1 MRCAS
6 FASNLRAELDAK
18 VAEYCKLI
26 AENAP
31 LTVAAAKF
39 AVVQGLKDA
48 ADRDM
53 ATATK
58 MVQTCFASEDH
69 KEGRKAFMEK
79 RTPNF
84 VGK

>member
-1 MRCAS
+1 MGFLS
-6 FASNLRAELDAK
+6 QVHPVAELEAK
-18 VAEYCKLI
+18 VAEYVKMI
-26 AENAP
+26 GENAP

-53 ATATK
+53 DTAMK
-58 MVQTCFASEDH
+58 MVLTCFRSDDH
-69 KEGRKAFMEK
+69 QEGRKAFMEK
-79 RTPNF
+79 RIPNF